1 MQTLIETGLDDK
13 NFHIK
18 SNAPNYYHPGKS
30 GAIYQDS
37 KSDKPIAFFGEI
49 HPNINQKLQ
58 IKTEALILFE
68 IFLDRIEL
76 HKNKLKDQKNKYEY
90 SDFQKSE
97 RDFAFIIDKNLNVQ
111 ELVKIIYK
119 IDNNLI
125 KNVKVFDLYEGE
137 NIPSDKKSIA
147 LNVTIQSLQKSL
159 NDKDLEKINNLI
171 ISTVESKTGAKK
183 LDPKMSTIDNIRN
196 FAIIAHID
204 HGKSTIADRIIH
216 KCGGLTERE
225 MKAQVLDSMDIERE
239 RGITIKAQTVKL
251 NYKSKDGK
259 DYILNI
265 IDTPGHVDFSYE
277 VSRSLYACEGSILI
291 VDSTQGVEAQT
302 LANVYQAMDTNH
314 EIIPILNKIDLPASE
329 IEKTKNQIE
338 EVIGIDTSN
347 SVPCSGKTGEGI
359 DEILEKIIQTLPPP
373 RGNKNDILKCLLVDS
388 WYDSYL
394 GVVILIRVIDGKI
407 KKNMKIKMMST
418 NQEHIVEKVG
428 VFTPKPKDMDELNSG
443 EIGFIITG
451 IKNLSDTKVGDT
463 ICEANKPLKE
473 ALPGFKPSKPVV
485 FCGLFP
491 VDSSEYQKLKDG
503 LAKLKLNDSSFSYEP
518 ESSSALG
525 LGFRCGFLGLLHLE
539 IITERLEREF
549 DINLLTTTP
558 GVVYKVHL
566 NNDKV
571 LDLQNPSNLPDPT
584 IIKYIE
590 EPWIKATI
598 ITPDQYLG
606 PIIKICQNKRGIQT
620 NLNYSGNRAVL
631 NYEIPLNEVV
641 FDFND
646 RLKSITSGYASFDY
660 EIIGH
665 REGELVKLSILVNG
679 EPVDALAM
687 MVHKD
692 FAQTIGREV
701 CEKLKDLIP
710 RHNFMIPIQA
720 AIGGKII
727 ARETIKGF
735 KKDVLTKIHGGG
747 ARDRKR
753 KLLDKQKKGKARS
766 KQFGKVEI
774 PQEAFIG
781 VLKINKD

>member
-1 MQTLIETGLDDK
+1 M
-13 NFHIK
+13 
-18 SNAPNYYHPGKS
+18 SN
-30 GAIYQDS
+30 
-37 KSDKPIAFFGEI
+37 
-49 HPNINQKLQ
+49 
-58 IKTEALILFE
+58 
-68 IFLDRIEL
+68 
-76 HKNKLKDQKNKYEY
+76 LK
-90 SDFQKSE
+90 
-97 RDFAFIIDKNLNVQ
+97 
-111 ELVKIIYK
+111 
-119 IDNNLI
+119 
-125 KNVKVFDLYEGE
+125 
-137 NIPSDKKSIA
+137 
-147 LNVTIQSLQKSL
+147 
-159 NDKDLEKINNLI
+159 
-171 ISTVESKTGAKK
+171 
-183 LDPKMSTIDNIRN
+183 NIRN
-196 FAIIAHID
+196 FSIIAHID

-216 KCGGLTERE
+216 RCGGLTERE
-225 MKAQVLDSMDIERE
+225 MKDQVLDSMDIERE

-259 DYILNI
+259 EYILNI

-302 LANVYQAMDTNH
+302 LANVYQALDINH
-314 EIIPILNKIDLPASE
+314 EIIPVLNKIDLPASDLE
-329 IEKTKNQIE
+329 RTKKQIE
-338 EVIGIDTSN
+338 DVIGIDTSN
-347 SVPCSGKTGEGI
+347 AVPCSGKTGEGI
-359 DEILEKIIQTLPPP
+359 EDILEQIITKLPAPK
-373 RGNKNDILKCLLVDS
+373 GEAHEVLKCLLVDS

-394 GVVILIRVIDGKI
+394 GVIILVRVIDGTL

-418 NQEHIVEKVG
+418 NQEYIVEKVG
-428 VFTPKPKDMDELNSG
+428 VFTPKARDIEELKSG

-463 ICEANKPLKE
+463 ICETQRPLKK

-503 LAKLKLNDSSFSYEP
+503 LAKLQLNDSSFSYEA

-566 NNDKV
+566 NNGDIQN
-571 LDLQNPSNLPDPT
+571 LQNPSNLPDPSL
-584 IIKYIE
+584 IKLIE

-606 PIIKICQNKRGIQT
+606 SIMKLCQNKRGIQK

-646 RLKSITSGYASFDY
+646 RLKSMTSGYASFDY
-660 EIIGH
+660 EIIDH
-665 REGELVKLSILVNG
+665 KEGDLVKLGILVNS
-679 EPVDALAM
+679 EQVDALAM
-687 MVHKD
+687 MVHRD
-692 FAQTIGREV
+692 FAQSIGREV

-710 RHNFMIPIQA
+710 RHNFMIPVQA

-781 VLKINKD
+781 VLKINKEV

>member
-1 MQTLIETGLDDK
+1 MT
-13 NFHIK
+13 
-18 SNAPNYYHPGKS
+18 
-30 GAIYQDS
+30 
-37 KSDKPIAFFGEI
+37 
-49 HPNINQKLQ
+49 
-58 IKTEALILFE
+58 
-68 IFLDRIEL
+68 
-76 HKNKLKDQKNKYEY
+76 
-90 SDFQKSE
+90 
-97 RDFAFIIDKNLNVQ
+97 
-111 ELVKIIYK
+111 K
-119 IDNNLI
+119 IDH
-125 KNVKVFDLYEGE
+125 
-137 NIPSDKKSIA
+137 
-147 LNVTIQSLQKSL
+147 
-159 NDKDLEKINNLI
+159 
-171 ISTVESKTGAKK
+171 
-183 LDPKMSTIDNIRN
+183 IRN

-216 KCGGLTERE
+216 SCGGLTERE

-251 NYKSKDGK
+251 NYKAKDGK
-259 DYILNI
+259 EYILNI

-302 LANVYQAMDTNH
+302 LANVYQALDTKH
-314 EIIPILNKIDLPASE
+314 EIVPVLNKVDLPASDL
-329 IEKTKNQIE
+329 EKTKQEIE
-338 EVIGIDTSN
+338 EVIGIDTEN
-347 SVPCSGKTGEGI
+347 AIPCSGKTGEGI
-359 DEILEKIIQTLPPP
+359 EDILEQIIVSLPAPE
-373 RGNKNDILKCLLVDS
+373 GEKDADLKCLLVDS
-388 WYDSYL
+388 WYDTYL
-394 GVVILIRVIDGKI
+394 GVVILVRVINGKI
-407 KKNMKIKMMST
+407 SKNMKIKMMST
-418 NQEHIVEKVG
+418 NQEYIIEKVG
-428 VFTPKPKDMDELNSG
+428 VFTPKATDVNELNAG
-443 EIGFIITG
+443 EIGFITTG
-451 IKNLSDTKVGDT
+451 IKILSETKVGDT
-463 ICEANKPLKE
+463 ICDATKPLQE

-503 LAKLKLNDSSFSYEP
+503 LGKLQLNDASFSYEA

-558 GVVYKVHL
+558 GVVYKVHM
-566 NNDKV
+566 NKGEIIE
-571 LDLQNPSNLPDPT
+571 LQNPSSLPEPT
-584 IIKYIE
+584 LIKFIE

-606 PIIKICQNKRGIQT
+606 AIIKVCQDKRGVQT
-620 NLNYSGNRAVL
+620 NLSYSGNRAVL

-646 RLKSITSGYASFDY
+646 RLKSMTSGYASFDY

-665 REGELVKLSILVNG
+665 REGDLVKLGILVNA
-679 EPVDALAM
+679 EPVDALSM

-692 FAQTIGREV
+692 FAQTVGREV
-701 CEKLKDLIP
+701 CEKLRDLIP
-710 RHNFMIPIQA
+710 RHNFMIPVQA

-753 KLLDKQKKGKARS
+753 KLLDKQKKGKL
-766 KQFGKVEI
+766 
-774 PQEAFIG
+774 EANSLEK
-781 VLKINKD
+781 LKYHKKHLLEC

>member
-1 MQTLIETGLDDK
+1 
-13 NFHIK
+13 
-18 SNAPNYYHPGKS
+18 
-30 GAIYQDS
+30 
-37 KSDKPIAFFGEI
+37 
-49 HPNINQKLQ
+49 
-58 IKTEALILFE
+58 
-68 IFLDRIEL
+68 
-76 HKNKLKDQKNKYEY
+76 
-90 SDFQKSE
+90 
-97 RDFAFIIDKNLNVQ
+97 
-111 ELVKIIYK
+111 
-119 IDNNLI
+119 
-125 KNVKVFDLYEGE
+125 
-137 NIPSDKKSIA
+137 
-147 LNVTIQSLQKSL
+147 
-159 NDKDLEKINNLI
+159 
-171 ISTVESKTGAKK
+171 
-183 LDPKMSTIDNIRN
+183 MSTIQNIRN

-216 KCGGLTERE
+216 KCGGLSDRE
-225 MKAQVLDSMDIERE
+225 MKAQVLDSMEIERE

-251 NYKSKDGK
+251 NYKSKSGTE
-259 DYILNI
+259 YILNI

-302 LANVYQAMDTNH
+302 LANVYQALDSNH
-314 EIIPILNKIDLPASE
+314 EIIPILNKIDLPASDL
-329 IEKTKNQIE
+329 EKSNKQIE
-338 EVIGIDTSN
+338 DVIGIDTKN

-359 DEILEKIIQTLPPP
+359 DEILEKIIELLPSPK
-373 RGNKNDILKCLLVDS
+373 GDLNQKLKCLLVDS
-388 WYDSYL
+388 WYDAYL
-394 GVVILIRVIDGKI
+394 GVVILVRIIDGKI
-407 KKNMKIKMMST
+407 KKNMKIKMMSS
-418 NQEHIVEKVG
+418 NKDYNIEKVG
-428 VFTPKPKDMDELNSG
+428 VFTPKAEDVKELNAG
-443 EIGFIITG
+443 EIGFITTG
-451 IKNLSDTKVGDT
+451 IKELSETKVGDT
-463 ICEANKPLKE
+463 ICDANDPLKV

-503 LAKLKLNDSSFSYEP
+503 LAKLKLNDASFTFEA
-518 ESSSALG
+518 ETSSALG

-539 IITERLEREF
+539 IVTERLEREF

-558 GVVYKVHL
+558 GVVYKVHM
-566 NNDKV
+566 NNGEIKN
-571 LDLQNPSNLPDPT
+571 LQNPSNLPEPNF
-584 IIKYIE
+584 IKYIE

-606 PIIKICQNKRGIQT
+606 AIMKLCQNKRGVQT
-620 NLNYSGNRAVL
+620 NLSYSGNRAVV

-646 RLKSITSGYASFDY
+646 RLKSMTSGYASFDY

-665 REGELVKLSILVNG
+665 KEGDLVKMGILVNS

-687 MVHKD
+687 MVHKE
-692 FAQTIGREV
+692 FAQSIGREV

-710 RHNFMIPIQA
+710 RHNFMIPVQA

-753 KLLDKQKKGKARS
+753 KLLDKQKRGKSRS

-781 VLKINKD
+781 VLRINKD

>member
-1 MQTLIETGLDDK
+1 M
-13 NFHIK
+13 
-18 SNAPNYYHPGKS
+18 A
-30 GAIYQDS
+30 
-37 KSDKPIAFFGEI
+37 
-49 HPNINQKLQ
+49 NI
-58 IKTEALILFE
+58 
-68 IFLDRIEL
+68 
-76 HKNKLKDQKNKYEY
+76 
-90 SDFQKSE
+90 
-97 RDFAFIIDKNLNVQ
+97 
-111 ELVKIIYK
+111 
-119 IDNNLI
+119 
-125 KNVKVFDLYEGE
+125 
-137 NIPSDKKSIA
+137 
-147 LNVTIQSLQKSL
+147 
-159 NDKDLEKINNLI
+159 IN
-171 ISTVESKTGAKK
+171 
-183 LDPKMSTIDNIRN
+183 NIRN

-225 MKAQVLDSMDIERE
+225 MKDQVLDSMDIERE

-251 NYKSKDGK
+251 NYKSENGK
-259 DYILNI
+259 NYVLNI

-302 LANVYQAMDTNH
+302 LANVYQALDINH
-314 EIIPILNKIDLPASE
+314 EIIPVLNKIDLPASD
-329 IEKTKNQIE
+329 IDKTNKQIE
-338 EVIGIDTSN
+338 DVIGIDTS
-347 SVPCSGKTGEGI
+347 SAIPCSGKTGEGI
-359 DEILEKIIQTLPPP
+359 DKILEKIVNTLPGPK
-373 RGNKNDILKCLLVDS
+373 GEKKEKLKCLLVDS
-388 WYDSYL
+388 WYDTYL
-394 GVVILIRVIDGKI
+394 GVVILVRVIDGKI
-407 KKNMKIKMMST
+407 SKSMKIKMMST
-418 NQEHIVEKVG
+418 NQDYIVEKVG
-428 VFTPKPKDMDELNSG
+428 VFTPKPKDINELNAG
-443 EIGFIITG
+443 EIGFITTG
-451 IKNLSDTKVGDT
+451 IKVLSETKVGDT
-463 ICEANKPLKE
+463 ICDANNILTK

-503 LAKLKLNDSSFSYEP
+503 LAKLQLNDASFSFEP

-539 IITERLEREF
+539 IVTERLEREF

-558 GVVYKVHL
+558 GVVYKIHM
-566 NNDKV
+566 NNEKV
-571 LDLQNPSNLPDPT
+571 EDLQNPSSLPDPSL
-584 IIKYIE
+584 IKFIE
-590 EPWIKATI
+590 EPWIKTTI

-606 PIIKICQNKRGIQT
+606 SIIKMCQNKRGVQT
-620 NLNYSGNRAVL
+620 NLSYSGNRAVL
-631 NYEIPLNEVV
+631 NYELPLNEVV

-646 RLKSITSGYASFDY
+646 RLKSMTSGYASFDY

-665 REGELVKLSILVNG
+665 REGDLVKMGILVNG

-687 MVHKD
+687 MIHKD
-692 FAQTIGREV
+692 FAQSTGREV

-747 ARDRKR
+747 ATDRKR
-753 KLLDKQKKGKARS
+753 KLLEKQKKGKARA

-781 VLKINKD
+781 VLKISKEK

>member
-1 MQTLIETGLDDK
+1 MT
-13 NFHIK
+13 
-18 SNAPNYYHPGKS
+18 
-30 GAIYQDS
+30 
-37 KSDKPIAFFGEI
+37 
-49 HPNINQKLQ
+49 
-58 IKTEALILFE
+58 
-68 IFLDRIEL
+68 
-76 HKNKLKDQKNKYEY
+76 
-90 SDFQKSE
+90 
-97 RDFAFIIDKNLNVQ
+97 
-111 ELVKIIYK
+111 K
-119 IDNNLI
+119 IDH
-125 KNVKVFDLYEGE
+125 
-137 NIPSDKKSIA
+137 
-147 LNVTIQSLQKSL
+147 
-159 NDKDLEKINNLI
+159 
-171 ISTVESKTGAKK
+171 
-183 LDPKMSTIDNIRN
+183 IRN

-216 KCGGLTERE
+216 SCGGLTERE

-251 NYKSKDGK
+251 NYKAKDGK
-259 DYILNI
+259 EYILNI

-302 LANVYQAMDTNH
+302 LANVYQALDTKH
-314 EIIPILNKIDLPASE
+314 EIVPVLNKVDLPASDL
-329 IEKTKNQIE
+329 EKTKQEIE
-338 EVIGIDTSN
+338 EVIGIDTEN
-347 SVPCSGKTGEGI
+347 AIPCSGKTGEGI
-359 DEILEKIIQTLPPP
+359 EDILEQIIVSLPAPE
-373 RGNKNDILKCLLVDS
+373 GEKDADLKCLLVDS
-388 WYDSYL
+388 WYDTYL
-394 GVVILIRVIDGKI
+394 GVVILVRVINGKI
-407 KKNMKIKMMST
+407 SKNMKIKMMST
-418 NQEHIVEKVG
+418 NQEYIIEKVG
-428 VFTPKPKDMDELNSG
+428 VFTPKATDVNELNAG
-443 EIGFIITG
+443 EIGFITTG
-451 IKNLSDTKVGDT
+451 IKILSETKVGDT
-463 ICEANKPLKE
+463 ICDATKPPQE

-503 LAKLKLNDSSFSYEP
+503 LGKLQLNDASFSYEA

-558 GVVYKVHL
+558 GVVYKVHM
-566 NNDKV
+566 NKGEIIE
-571 LDLQNPSNLPDPT
+571 LQNPSSLPEPT
-584 IIKYIE
+584 LIKFIE

-606 PIIKICQNKRGIQT
+606 AIIKVCQDKRGVQT
-620 NLNYSGNRAVL
+620 NLSYSGNRAVL

-646 RLKSITSGYASFDY
+646 RLKSMTSGYASFDY

-665 REGELVKLSILVNG
+665 REGDLVKLGILVNA
-679 EPVDALAM
+679 EPVDALSM

-692 FAQTIGREV
+692 FAQTVGREV
-701 CEKLKDLIP
+701 CEKLRDLIP
-710 RHNFMIPIQA
+710 RHNFMIPVQA

-753 KLLDKQKKGKARS
+753 KLLDKQKKGKARG

-781 VLKINKD
+781 VLKINKDG

>member
-1 MQTLIETGLDDK
+1 MT
-13 NFHIK
+13 
-18 SNAPNYYHPGKS
+18 
-30 GAIYQDS
+30 
-37 KSDKPIAFFGEI
+37 
-49 HPNINQKLQ
+49 
-58 IKTEALILFE
+58 
-68 IFLDRIEL
+68 
-76 HKNKLKDQKNKYEY
+76 
-90 SDFQKSE
+90 
-97 RDFAFIIDKNLNVQ
+97 
-111 ELVKIIYK
+111 K
-119 IDNNLI
+119 IDH
-125 KNVKVFDLYEGE
+125 
-137 NIPSDKKSIA
+137 
-147 LNVTIQSLQKSL
+147 
-159 NDKDLEKINNLI
+159 
-171 ISTVESKTGAKK
+171 
-183 LDPKMSTIDNIRN
+183 IRN

-216 KCGGLTERE
+216 SCGGLTERE

-251 NYKSKDGK
+251 NYKAKDGK
-259 DYILNI
+259 EYILNI

-302 LANVYQAMDTNH
+302 LANVYQALDTKH
-314 EIIPILNKIDLPASE
+314 EIVPVLNKVDLPASDL
-329 IEKTKNQIE
+329 EKTKQEIE
-338 EVIGIDTSN
+338 EVIGIDTEN
-347 SVPCSGKTGEGI
+347 AIPCSGKTGEGI
-359 DEILEKIIQTLPPP
+359 EDILEQIIVSLPAPE
-373 RGNKNDILKCLLVDS
+373 GEKDADLKCLLVDS
-388 WYDSYL
+388 WYDTYL
-394 GVVILIRVIDGKI
+394 GVVILVRVINGKI
-407 KKNMKIKMMST
+407 SKNMKIKMMST
-418 NQEHIVEKVG
+418 NQEYIIEKVG
-428 VFTPKPKDMDELNSG
+428 VFTPKATDINELNAG

-451 IKNLSDTKVGDT
+451 IKILSETKVGDT
-463 ICEANKPLKE
+463 ICDATKPLQE

-503 LAKLKLNDSSFSYEP
+503 LGKLQLNDASFSYEA

-558 GVVYKVHL
+558 GVVYKVHM
-566 NNDKV
+566 NKGEIIE
-571 LDLQNPSNLPDPT
+571 LQNPSSLPEPT
-584 IIKYIE
+584 LIKFIE

-606 PIIKICQNKRGIQT
+606 AIIKVCQDKRGVQT
-620 NLNYSGNRAVL
+620 NLSYSGNRAVL
-631 NYEIPLNEVV
+631 SYEIPLNEVV

-646 RLKSITSGYASFDY
+646 RLKSMTSGYASFDY

-665 REGELVKLSILVNG
+665 REGDLVKLGILVNA
-679 EPVDALAM
+679 EPVDALSM

-692 FAQTIGREV
+692 FAQTVGREV
-701 CEKLKDLIP
+701 CEKLRDLIP
-710 RHNFMIPIQA
+710 RHNFMIPVQA

-753 KLLDKQKKGKARS
+753 KLLDKQKKGKARG

-781 VLKINKD
+781 VLKINKDS

>member
-1 MQTLIETGLDDK
+1 MT
-13 NFHIK
+13 
-18 SNAPNYYHPGKS
+18 
-30 GAIYQDS
+30 
-37 KSDKPIAFFGEI
+37 
-49 HPNINQKLQ
+49 
-58 IKTEALILFE
+58 
-68 IFLDRIEL
+68 
-76 HKNKLKDQKNKYEY
+76 
-90 SDFQKSE
+90 
-97 RDFAFIIDKNLNVQ
+97 
-111 ELVKIIYK
+111 K
-119 IDNNLI
+119 IDH
-125 KNVKVFDLYEGE
+125 
-137 NIPSDKKSIA
+137 
-147 LNVTIQSLQKSL
+147 
-159 NDKDLEKINNLI
+159 
-171 ISTVESKTGAKK
+171 
-183 LDPKMSTIDNIRN
+183 IRN

-216 KCGGLTERE
+216 SCGGLTERE

-251 NYKSKDGK
+251 NYKAKDGK
-259 DYILNI
+259 EYILNI

-302 LANVYQAMDTNH
+302 LANVYQALDTKH
-314 EIIPILNKIDLPASE
+314 EIVPVLNKVDLPASDL
-329 IEKTKNQIE
+329 EKTKKQIE
-338 EVIGIDTSN
+338 EVIGIDTEN
-347 SVPCSGKTGEGI
+347 AIPCSGKTGEGI
-359 DEILEKIIQTLPPP
+359 EDILEQIIVSLPAPE
-373 RGNKNDILKCLLVDS
+373 GEKDADLKCLLVDS
-388 WYDSYL
+388 WYDTYL
-394 GVVILIRVIDGKI
+394 GVVILVRVINGKI
-407 KKNMKIKMMST
+407 SKNMKIKMMST
-418 NQEHIVEKVG
+418 DQEYIIEKVG
-428 VFTPKPKDMDELNSG
+428 VFTPKATDVNELNAG
-443 EIGFIITG
+443 EIGFITTG
-451 IKNLSDTKVGDT
+451 IKILSETKVGDT
-463 ICEANKPLKE
+463 ICDATKPPQE

-503 LAKLKLNDSSFSYEP
+503 LGKLQLNDASFSYEA

-558 GVVYKVHL
+558 GVVYKVHM
-566 NNDKV
+566 NKGDIIE
-571 LDLQNPSNLPDPT
+571 LQNPSSLPEPT
-584 IIKYIE
+584 LIKFIE

-606 PIIKICQNKRGIQT
+606 AIIKVCQDKRGVQT
-620 NLNYSGNRAVL
+620 NLSYSGNRAVL

-646 RLKSITSGYASFDY
+646 RLKSMTSGYASFDY

-665 REGELVKLSILVNG
+665 REGDLVKLGILVNA
-679 EPVDALAM
+679 EPVDALSM

-692 FAQTIGREV
+692 FAQTVGREV

-710 RHNFMIPIQA
+710 RHNFMIPVQA

-753 KLLDKQKKGKARS
+753 KLLDKQKKGKA
-766 KQFGKVEI
+766 
-774 PQEAFIG
+774 
-781 VLKINKD
+781 

>member
-1 MQTLIETGLDDK
+1 MT
-13 NFHIK
+13 
-18 SNAPNYYHPGKS
+18 
-30 GAIYQDS
+30 
-37 KSDKPIAFFGEI
+37 
-49 HPNINQKLQ
+49 
-58 IKTEALILFE
+58 
-68 IFLDRIEL
+68 
-76 HKNKLKDQKNKYEY
+76 
-90 SDFQKSE
+90 
-97 RDFAFIIDKNLNVQ
+97 
-111 ELVKIIYK
+111 K
-119 IDNNLI
+119 IDH
-125 KNVKVFDLYEGE
+125 
-137 NIPSDKKSIA
+137 
-147 LNVTIQSLQKSL
+147 
-159 NDKDLEKINNLI
+159 
-171 ISTVESKTGAKK
+171 
-183 LDPKMSTIDNIRN
+183 IRN

-216 KCGGLTERE
+216 SCGGLTERE

-251 NYKSKDGK
+251 NYKAKDGK

-302 LANVYQAMDTNH
+302 LANVYQALDTKH
-314 EIIPILNKIDLPASE
+314 EIVPVLNKVDLPASDL
-329 IEKTKNQIE
+329 EKTKTQIE
-338 EVIGIDTSN
+338 DVIGIDTEN
-347 SVPCSGKTGEGI
+347 AIPCSGKTGEGI
-359 DEILEKIIQTLPPP
+359 QDILEQIIISLPAPEGE
-373 RGNKNDILKCLLVDS
+373 RDADLKCLLVDS
-388 WYDSYL
+388 WYDTYL
-394 GVVILIRVIDGKI
+394 GVVILVRVINGKI
-407 KKNMKIKMMST
+407 SKNMKIKMMST
-418 NQEHIVEKVG
+418 NQEYIIEKVG
-428 VFTPKPKDMDELNSG
+428 VFTPKATDINELNAG
-443 EIGFIITG
+443 EIGFITTG
-451 IKNLSDTKVGDT
+451 IKILSETKVGDT
-463 ICEANKPLKE
+463 ICEASRPLQE

-503 LAKLKLNDSSFSYEP
+503 LGKLQLNDASFSYEA

-558 GVVYKVHL
+558 GVVYKVHM
-566 NNDKV
+566 NKGEIIE
-571 LDLQNPSNLPDPT
+571 LQNPSSLPEPT
-584 IIKYIE
+584 LINYIE
-590 EPWIKATI
+590 EPWIKATV

-606 PIIKICQNKRGIQT
+606 AIIKVCQDKRGIQT
-620 NLNYSGNRAVL
+620 NLSYSGNRAVL

-646 RLKSITSGYASFDY
+646 RLKSMTSGYASFDY

-665 REGELVKLSILVNG
+665 REGDLVKLGILVNA
-679 EPVDALAM
+679 EPVDALSM

-692 FAQTIGREV
+692 FAQTVGREV
-701 CEKLKDLIP
+701 CEKLRDLIP
-710 RHNFMIPIQA
+710 RHNFMIPVQA

-753 KLLDKQKKGKARS
+753 KLLDKQKKGKARG

-781 VLKINKD
+781 VLKINKDQ

>member
-1 MQTLIETGLDDK
+1 M
-13 NFHIK
+13 
-18 SNAPNYYHPGKS
+18 SN
-30 GAIYQDS
+30 
-37 KSDKPIAFFGEI
+37 
-49 HPNINQKLQ
+49 L
-58 IKTEALILFE
+58 
-68 IFLDRIEL
+68 
-76 HKNKLKDQKNKYEY
+76 
-90 SDFQKSE
+90 
-97 RDFAFIIDKNLNVQ
+97 
-111 ELVKIIYK
+111 
-119 IDNNLI
+119 
-125 KNVKVFDLYEGE
+125 
-137 NIPSDKKSIA
+137 
-147 LNVTIQSLQKSL
+147 
-159 NDKDLEKINNLI
+159 
-171 ISTVESKTGAKK
+171 
-183 LDPKMSTIDNIRN
+183 DNIRN

-216 KCGGLTERE
+216 RCGGLTDRE
-225 MKAQVLDSMDIERE
+225 MKEQVLDSMDIERE

-259 DYILNI
+259 EYILNI

-302 LANVYQAMDTNH
+302 LANVYQALDINH
-314 EIIPILNKIDLPASE
+314 EIIPVLNKIDLPASD
-329 IEKTKNQIE
+329 IDRTKKQIE
-338 EVIGIDTSN
+338 DVIGIETSLA
-347 SVPCSGKTGEGI
+347 VPCSGKTGEGI
-359 DEILEKIIQTLPPP
+359 EEILEQIIANLPSPV
-373 RGNKNDILKCLLVDS
+373 GKKDELLKCLLVDS

-394 GVVILIRVIDGKI
+394 GVIILVRVIDGKL

-418 NQEHIVEKVG
+418 NQEYIIEKVG
-428 VFTPKPKDMDELNSG
+428 VFTPKPKDIDELNSG

-451 IKNLSDTKVGDT
+451 IKNLSETKVGDT
-463 ICEANKPLKE
+463 ICDANKPLQK

-539 IITERLEREF
+539 IVTERLEREF
-549 DINLLTTTP
+549 DMNLLTTTP

-566 NNDKV
+566 NSGKIF
-571 LDLQNPSNLPDPT
+571 DLQNPSSLPDPT
-584 IIKYIE
+584 LIKLIE

-606 PIIKICQNKRGIQT
+606 SIIKLCQNKRGVQT
-620 NLNYSGNRAVL
+620 NLTYSGNRAVL
-631 NYEIPLNEVV
+631 NYDIPLNEVV

-646 RLKSITSGYASFDY
+646 RLKSMTSGYASFDY
-660 EIIGH
+660 EITGH
-665 REGELVKLSILVNG
+665 KEGNLVKLGILVNS
-679 EPVDALAM
+679 EQVDALAM

-692 FAQTIGREV
+692 FAQSIGREV

-710 RHNFMIPIQA
+710 RHNFMIPVQA

-747 ARDRKR
+747 ALDRKR
-753 KLLDKQKKGKARS
+753 KLLEKQKKGKAKA

-781 VLKINKD
+781 VLKINKN

>member
-1 MQTLIETGLDDK
+1 M
-13 NFHIK
+13 
-18 SNAPNYYHPGKS
+18 
-30 GAIYQDS
+30 
-37 KSDKPIAFFGEI
+37 
-49 HPNINQKLQ
+49 
-58 IKTEALILFE
+58 
-68 IFLDRIEL
+68 
-76 HKNKLKDQKNKYEY
+76 
-90 SDFQKSE
+90 SE
-97 RDFAFIIDKNLNVQ
+97 
-111 ELVKIIYK
+111 
-119 IDNNLI
+119 
-125 KNVKVFDLYEGE
+125 
-137 NIPSDKKSIA
+137 
-147 LNVTIQSLQKSL
+147 
-159 NDKDLEKINNLI
+159 
-171 ISTVESKTGAKK
+171 
-183 LDPKMSTIDNIRN
+183 IDNIRN

-225 MKAQVLDSMDIERE
+225 MKDQVLDSMDIERE

-251 NYKSKDGK
+251 NYTSKNGK
-259 DYILNI
+259 KFILNI

-277 VSRSLYACEGSILI
+277 VSRSLYACEGSISI

-302 LANVYQAMDTNH
+302 LANVYQALDTNH
-314 EIIPILNKIDLPASE
+314 EIVPVLNKIDLPASD
-329 IEKTKNQIE
+329 IEKTKKQIE

-347 SVPCSGKTGEGI
+347 AVSCSGKTGEGI
-359 DEILEKIIQTLPPP
+359 DEILEQIVEKLPSPK
-373 RGNKNDILKCLLVDS
+373 GEKNNDLKCLLVDS

-394 GVVILIRVIDGKI
+394 GVVILVRVIDGVI
-407 KKNMKIKMMST
+407 RKNMKIKMMS
-418 NQEHIVEKVG
+418 NDEEYIVEKVG
-428 VFTPKPKDMDELNSG
+428 TFTPKPKDVSQLQSG

-463 ICEANKPLKE
+463 ICDASKPIKE

-503 LAKLKLNDSSFSYEP
+503 LAKLKLNDSSFSYEA
-518 ESSSALG
+518 EASSALG

-566 NNDKV
+566 NAGKV
-571 LDLQNPSNLPDPT
+571 IELQNPSSLPDPT
-584 IIKYIE
+584 HIKFIE
-590 EPWIKATI
+590 EPWIKSTI
-598 ITPDQYLG
+598 ITPDEYLG
-606 PIIKICQNKRGIQT
+606 SIIKLCQDKRGIQT
-620 NLNYSGNRAVL
+620 NLSYSGNRAVI
-631 NYEIPLNEVV
+631 NYELPLNEVV

-646 RLKSITSGYASFDY
+646 RIKSMTSGYASFDY
-660 EIIGH
+660 EIIEH
-665 REGELVKLSILVNG
+665 REGDLVKLGILVNS
-679 EPVDALAM
+679 EQVDALSM
-687 MVHKD
+687 MVHKN
-692 FAQTIGREV
+692 FAQSIGREV

-753 KLLDKQKKGKARS
+753 KLLDKQKKGKSRS

-781 VLKINKD
+781 VLKINKE

>member
-1 MQTLIETGLDDK
+1 MT
-13 NFHIK
+13 
-18 SNAPNYYHPGKS
+18 
-30 GAIYQDS
+30 
-37 KSDKPIAFFGEI
+37 
-49 HPNINQKLQ
+49 
-58 IKTEALILFE
+58 
-68 IFLDRIEL
+68 
-76 HKNKLKDQKNKYEY
+76 
-90 SDFQKSE
+90 
-97 RDFAFIIDKNLNVQ
+97 
-111 ELVKIIYK
+111 K
-119 IDNNLI
+119 IDH
-125 KNVKVFDLYEGE
+125 
-137 NIPSDKKSIA
+137 
-147 LNVTIQSLQKSL
+147 
-159 NDKDLEKINNLI
+159 
-171 ISTVESKTGAKK
+171 
-183 LDPKMSTIDNIRN
+183 IRN

-216 KCGGLTERE
+216 SCGGLTERE

-251 NYKSKDGK
+251 NYKAKDGK
-259 DYILNI
+259 EYILNI

-302 LANVYQAMDTNH
+302 LANVYQALDTKH
-314 EIIPILNKIDLPASE
+314 EIVPVLNKVDLPASDL
-329 IEKTKNQIE
+329 EKTKQEIE
-338 EVIGIDTSN
+338 EVIGIDTEN
-347 SVPCSGKTGEGI
+347 AIPCSGKTGEGI
-359 DEILEKIIQTLPPP
+359 EDILEQIIVSLPAPE
-373 RGNKNDILKCLLVDS
+373 GEKDADLKCLLVDS
-388 WYDSYL
+388 WYDTYL
-394 GVVILIRVIDGKI
+394 GVVILVRVINGKI
-407 KKNMKIKMMST
+407 SKNMKIKMMST
-418 NQEHIVEKVG
+418 NQEYIIEKVG
-428 VFTPKPKDMDELNSG
+428 VFTPKATDVNELNAG
-443 EIGFIITG
+443 EIGFITTG
-451 IKNLSDTKVGDT
+451 IKILSETKVGDT
-463 ICEANKPLKE
+463 ICDATKPLQE

-503 LAKLKLNDSSFSYEP
+503 LGKLQLNDASFSYEA

-558 GVVYKVHL
+558 GVVYKVHM
-566 NNDKV
+566 NKGEIIE
-571 LDLQNPSNLPDPT
+571 LQNPSSLPEPT
-584 IIKYIE
+584 LIKFIE

-606 PIIKICQNKRGIQT
+606 AIIKVCQDKRGVQT
-620 NLNYSGNRAVL
+620 NLSYSGNRAVL

-646 RLKSITSGYASFDY
+646 RLKSMTSGYASFDY

-665 REGELVKLSILVNG
+665 REGDLVKLGILVNA
-679 EPVDALAM
+679 EPVDALSM

-692 FAQTIGREV
+692 FAQTVGREV
-701 CEKLKDLIP
+701 CEKLRDLIP
-710 RHNFMIPIQA
+710 RHNFMIPVQA

-753 KLLDKQKKGKARS
+753 KLLDKQKKGKARG

-781 VLKINKD
+781 VLKINKDS

>member
-1 MQTLIETGLDDK
+1 MTV
-13 NFHIK
+13 
-18 SNAPNYYHPGKS
+18 
-30 GAIYQDS
+30 
-37 KSDKPIAFFGEI
+37 
-49 HPNINQKLQ
+49 
-58 IKTEALILFE
+58 
-68 IFLDRIEL
+68 
-76 HKNKLKDQKNKYEY
+76 
-90 SDFQKSE
+90 
-97 RDFAFIIDKNLNVQ
+97 IDH
-111 ELVKIIYK
+111 
-119 IDNNLI
+119 
-125 KNVKVFDLYEGE
+125 
-137 NIPSDKKSIA
+137 
-147 LNVTIQSLQKSL
+147 
-159 NDKDLEKINNLI
+159 
-171 ISTVESKTGAKK
+171 
-183 LDPKMSTIDNIRN
+183 IRN

-225 MKAQVLDSMDIERE
+225 MKEQVLDSMDIERE

-251 NYKSKDGK
+251 NYRARDGK

-302 LANVYQAMDTNH
+302 LANVYQALDINH
-314 EIIPILNKIDLPASE
+314 EIVPVLNKIDLPASD
-329 IEKTKNQIE
+329 IEKTKKQIE
-338 EVIGIDTSN
+338 DVIGIDTSN
-347 SVPCSGKTGEGI
+347 SIKCSGKTGEGI
-359 DEILEKIIQTLPPP
+359 EEILEQIIKVLPSPK
-373 RGNKNDILKCLLVDS
+373 GVKDEILKCLLVDS

-394 GVVILIRVIDGKI
+394 GVVILVRVIDGKI
-407 KKNMKIKMMST
+407 TKNMKIKMMST
-418 NQEHIVEKVG
+418 NQEYIIEKVG
-428 VFTPKPKDMDELNSG
+428 VFTPKPKNIEELNTG

-451 IKNLSDTKVGDT
+451 IKKLSETKVGDT
-463 ICEANKPLKE
+463 ICEANKSLKK

-503 LAKLKLNDSSFSYEP
+503 LGKLQLNDASFSYEP
-518 ESSSALG
+518 ETSSALG

-566 NNDKV
+566 NSGEV
-571 LDLQNPSNLPDPT
+571 TELQNPSSLPDPT
-584 IIKYIE
+584 FIKFIE

-606 PIIKICQNKRGIQT
+606 SIIKLCQDKRGIQT
-620 NLNYSGNRAVL
+620 NLSYSGNRAVL

-646 RLKSITSGYASFDY
+646 RLKSMTSGYASFDY

-665 REGELVKLSILVNG
+665 KEGNLVKLSILVNS
-679 EPVDALAM
+679 ESVDALAM

-692 FAQTIGREV
+692 FAQSIGREV

-710 RHNFMIPIQA
+710 RHNFMIPVQA

-753 KLLDKQKKGKARS
+753 KLLDKQKKGKVRS
-766 KQFGKVEI
+766 KQFGRVEI

-781 VLKINKD
+781 VLKISKDK